1 MNIVS
6 NNNEREMIE
15 RIAARIPENNPDD
28 LMTVWEYLKTLPNI
42 KFPIIKELQ
51 TAGIPIM
58 EELSGLLGLTIFE
71 TAVFSRVS
79 GIEFTFIDAAFK
91 NMVLPGAVFG
101 PAN

>member
-1 MNIVS
+1 
-6 NNNEREMIE
+6 
-15 RIAARIPENNPDD
+15 
-28 LMTVWEYLKTLPNI
+28 
-42 KFPIIKELQ
+42 
-51 TAGIPIM
+51 
-58 EELSGLLGLTIFE
+58 LLGLTIFE